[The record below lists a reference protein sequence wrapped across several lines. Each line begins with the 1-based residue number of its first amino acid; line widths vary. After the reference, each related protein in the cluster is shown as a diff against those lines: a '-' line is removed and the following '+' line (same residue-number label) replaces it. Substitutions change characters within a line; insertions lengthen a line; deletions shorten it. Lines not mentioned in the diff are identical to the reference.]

1 MARAQALVASQT
13 FWANWTVVIALAVLV
28 AVFGSLSDVFL
39 TSGNISSVLDAAS
52 ILAVL
57 SVGQTLVVATAGI
70 DLSIAAAVT
79 LAAVGLGQAVQH
91 GWGLGLGC
99 AVGVALA
106 GAVGLANGIVVGKG
120 RITDFV
126 VTLGAFGVASGAAL
140 VISNGEPVQIF
151 SDPLLKFAT
160 GSLGPVHYTVLLAL
174 VVALLGHA
182 LLFYTPFGT
191 HVLAIGGSP
200 EAARAM
206 GIHPARIKLLVY
218 LISGLLAGVAG
229 IMLVARIGSAQPTVD
244 TSYLLNSVAAVVLGG
259 VSLFGGR
266 GTILGPVTGAVL
278 LTALV
283 NGLTLEN
290 VAVFYQPIAVGL
302 VVVGSALLMRYGE

>member
-1 MARAQALVASQT
+1 MARAQALIASQT

-266 GTILGPVTGAVL
+266 GTILGPVAGAVL